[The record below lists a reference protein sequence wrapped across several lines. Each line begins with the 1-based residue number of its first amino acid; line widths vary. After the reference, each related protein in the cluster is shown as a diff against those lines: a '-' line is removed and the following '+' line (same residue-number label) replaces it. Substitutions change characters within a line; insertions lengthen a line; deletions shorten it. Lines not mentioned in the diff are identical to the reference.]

1 MPQLVLFN
9 VDGRQVTLWN
19 FLFLIAVLWL
29 ISLSPSPFRQIT
41 SIILFLLVLSIL
53 GFFSFPGLSVILMIS
68 VVLGII
74 FRFVGGYWD

>member
-1 MPQLVLFN
+1 MLQLVLLN